1 MNDTEL
7 YTQLLGITSPWK
19 VTGVDL
25 KVAER
30 EVRVRVEWDS
40 SQGRLSCPVCQE
52 PCPGYDHRE
61 ERSWRHLDSCEFET
75 WLVCRTPR
83 VECAEH
89 GVQSAEVPWSRPNSR
104 FTLAFESFA
113 LRVLAATETQS
124 QAARILRI
132 SPDRLHELMEGA
144 VERGLSRR
152 DPTEPISRV
161 TLDETSQGPRHDYLT
176 VLTDGERVLEVT
188 EGRTQRAAETALQS
202 GLSEVQREGIKAVTM
217 DMWLP
222 FEQAGAALLPRA
234 EIVYDRFHLARDLN
248 RAVDAT
254 RRTEGRQ
261 SQETAARLKRTKY
274 LWLKNREDLTEKEQT
289 RWRDLRSLG
298 LETMKVWALKEAF
311 RPFFACPDVKAGE
324 AFFHRWHAAVQ
335 RLGNAPL
342 CEVAQ
347 RFLNHLPG
355 LFAYLRQRV
364 TNAEAEGMNS
374 QIQRIKANARGF
386 KGGGNF
392 RIAILFFLGRLY
404 LYPQTS
410 R

>member
-1 MNDTEL
+1 MRDTEL
-7 YTQLLGITSPWK
+7 YTQLLGVTSPWK
-19 VTGVDL
+19 VTEVEL

-40 SQGRLSCPVCQE
+40 SSGRLSCPVCQA

-83 VECAEH
+83 VECEEH

-113 LRVLAATETQS
+113 LRVLSATETQS

-152 DPTEPISRV
+152 DPTEPVSRV
-161 TLDETSQGPRHDYLT
+161 TLDETSRGPHHDYLT

-188 EGRTQRAAETALQS
+188 EGRTQKAAESVLKG
-202 GLSEVQREGIKAVTM
+202 GLSEGQREGVKAVTM
-217 DMWLP
+217 DMWPP
-222 FEQAGAALLPRA
+222 FEGAQAAALPRA

-254 RRTEGRQ
+254 RRAEGRR
-261 SQETAARLKRTKY
+261 SKAAAALLKRTRY
-274 LWLKNREDLTEKEQT
+274 LWLKNREDLTDKEQA
-289 RWRDLRSLG
+289 RWTALRSCG

-311 RPFFACPDVKAGE
+311 RPFFSCPGVETGE
-324 AFFHRWHAAVQ
+324 TFFHRWHGAVQ

-342 CEVAQ
+342 CAVAQ

-355 LFAYLRQRV
+355 LLAYFRQRV

-392 RIAILFFLGRLY
+392 RIAILFFLGRLN

>member
-40 SQGRLSCPVCQE
+40 SRGRLSCTVCDA

-61 ERSWRHLDSCEFET
+61 ERSWRHPDSCEFAT

-83 VECAEH
+83 AECAEH

-113 LRVLAATETQS
+113 LRVLAATETQSQAATETQS

-161 TLDETSQGPRHDYLT
+161 TPDETSQGPRHDDLT

-188 EGRTQRAAETALQS
+188 EGRTQRAAETALRS
-202 GLSEVQREGIKAVTM
+202 GLSEVQREGIQAVTM
-217 DMWLP
+217 DMGVP
-222 FEQAGAALLPRA
+222 FEQARAALLPRA

-248 RAVDAT
+248 RVVDYNGPKNSDSGISDSGIRWMERSPST
-254 RRTEGRQ
+254 GNGEEDEGSPHPLQCRIQGEVCPGSQRR
-261 SQETAARLKRTKY
+261 AH
-274 LWLKNREDLTEKEQT
+274 
-289 RWRDLRSLG
+289 
-298 LETMKVWALKEAF
+298 
-311 RPFFACPDVKAGE
+311 P
-324 AFFHRWHAAVQ
+324 
-335 RLGNAPL
+335 
-342 CEVAQ
+342 
-347 RFLNHLPG
+347 
-355 LFAYLRQRV
+355 
-364 TNAEAEGMNS
+364 
-374 QIQRIKANARGF
+374 
-386 KGGGNF
+386 
-392 RIAILFFLGRLY
+392 
-404 LYPQTS
+404 
-410 R
+410 